1 MATNNF
7 DLSIKKWVEK
17 TKGCINQVVRKVV
30 FDIDTRLIVKTPVD
44 TGRARANWMVS
55 VGSYVDQPTDNTDKV
70 GNETSVQA
78 LNVLADY
85 DFTKGDSVFITN
97 SVPYIRPLENGH
109 SKQAP
114 NGMVKVTV
122 AEFKD
127 IVESA
132 GKLVR

>member
-17 TKGCINQVVRKVV
+17 TKGRVNQVVRKVV
-30 FDIDTRLIVKTPVD
+30 FDVDARLITKTPVD
-44 TGRARANWMVS
+44 TGMAQSNWMLS
-55 VGSYVDQPTDNTDKV
+55 SGTYSTATTDEHDLTGAIGLKR
-70 GNETSVQA
+70 A
-78 LNVLADY
+78 ADFIANY

-97 SVPYIRPLENGH
+97 SMPYIGPLENGH

-127 IVESA
+127 IVENA
-132 GKLVR
+132 GKLVQ